1 MNRQGGMPNTLNFT
15 VPNDS
20 RPPTLPTMN
29 IHRRAA
35 SFRFA
40 FQGLTDLFR
49 TQPNARIHLVITV
62 AALAAGAYL
71 GLSPLE
77 WVAVA
82 LCVALVLG
90 LEAVNTAL
98 EYLTDL
104 VSPEYHPLA
113 GKAKDAAAA
122 AVLLAAAGAVAVGAI
137 VFLPKIYALFG

>member
-1 MNRQGGMPNTLNFT
+1 
-15 VPNDS
+15 
-20 RPPTLPTMN
+20 MN
-29 IHRRAA
+29 IHHRAA

-40 FQGLTDLFR
+40 FQGLADLFR
-49 TQPNARIHLVITV
+49 TQPNARIHLAVTLAV
-62 AALAAGAYL
+62 LAAGAGL